1 MITITIISII
11 IMIWIVTYIYLY
23 ILSPVPSYDN
33 TLFVYYNGKKYKKVK
48 IDRKKIQNEILCD
61 KLDEFFSPIKDI
73 YIKEKLTKIEKQ
85 KFYLSNLEIFISIDE
100 GLTNIIDKIN
110 KGDRSEKI
118 VLTNKLTASMQEN
131 NSLYDA
137 KMKVI
142 DEYYRVL
149 ARKSQERQCI
159 KDAEIELT
167 EKQYAKYQPFYIPTD
182 DIENLKK
189 KYSQASQD
197 KEAHHF

>member
-1 MITITIISII
+1 MIIITIISII
-11 IMIWIVTYIYLY
+11 IMIWTVIYLY
-23 ILSPVPSYDN
+23 LSPVPYDN

-73 YIKEKLTKIEKQ
+73 YINEKLTKIEKQ

-167 EKQYAKYQPFYIPTD
+167 EKQYAKYQPFNIPSD

-189 KYSQASQD
+189 KYSQVSQG
-197 KEAHHF
+197 K

>member
-1 MITITIISII
+1 MIIITIISII
-11 IMIWIVTYIYLY
+11 IMIWTVIYLY
-23 ILSPVPSYDN
+23 LSPVPYDN

-48 IDRKKIQNEILCD
+48 IDRKKIQNEILCY

-73 YIKEKLTKIEKQ
+73 YMNEKLTKIEKQ

-131 NSLYDA
+131 NSLHDA
-137 KMKVI
+137 KMKI
-142 DEYYRVL
+142 MDEYYRVL

-167 EKQYAKYQPFYIPTD
+167 EKQYAKYQPFNIPSD

-189 KYSQASQD
+189 KYSQVSQG
-197 KEAHHF
+197 K

>member
-1 MITITIISII
+1 MKTIIIMTTITIII
-11 IMIWIVTYIYLY
+11 IMCLY
-23 ILSPVPSYDN
+23 ITPELLYEYDN
-33 TLFVYYNGKKYKKVK
+33 ALFVYYNGKKYKKVK

-73 YIKEKLTKIEKQ
+73 YMNEKLTKIEKQ

-167 EKQYAKYQPFYIPTD
+167 EKQYAKYQPFNIPTD

-189 KYSQASQD
+189 KYSQVSQG
-197 KEAHHF
+197 K

>member
-1 MITITIISII
+1 MINIIIMTIITII
-11 IMIWIVTYIYLY
+11 IMCLY
-23 ILSPVPSYDN
+23 ISPVPSYEYDN
-33 TLFVYYNGKKYKKVK
+33 ALFVYYNGKKYKKVK

-73 YIKEKLTKIEKQ
+73 YMNDKLTKIEKQ

-131 NSLYDA
+131 NSLHDA
-137 KMKVI
+137 KIKII

-149 ARKSQERQCI
+149 TRKSQERQYI

-167 EKQYAKYQPFYIPTD
+167 EKQYAKYQPFNLPSN
-182 DIENLKK
+182 DIETLKK

-197 KEAHHF
+197 KETK

>member
-11 IMIWIVTYIYLY
+11 IMIWIVIYIYLY

-48 IDRKKIQNEILCD
+48 IDRKKVQNEILCD

-73 YIKEKLTKIEKQ
+73 YMNENLTKIEKQ

-167 EKQYAKYQPFYIPTD
+167 EKQYAKYQPFNIPSD

-189 KYSQASQD
+189 KYSQMSQG
-197 KEAHHF
+197 K

>member
-1 MITITIISII
+1 MTIITITII
-11 IMIWIVTYIYLY
+11 MCLY
-23 ILSPVPSYDN
+23 ISQVPSYEYDN
-33 TLFVYYNGKKYKKVK
+33 ALFVYYNGKKYKKVK

-73 YIKEKLTKIEKQ
+73 YMNEKLTKTEKQ

-118 VLTNKLTASMQEN
+118 VLINKLTASMQEN
-131 NSLYDA
+131 NSLHDA
-137 KMKVI
+137 KMKI
-142 DEYYRVL
+142 MDEYYRVL
-149 ARKSQERQCI
+149 TRKSQESQYI
-159 KDAEIELT
+159 KDVEIELT
-167 EKQYAKYQPFYIPTD
+167 EKQYAKYQPFNLPSD

-197 KEAHHF
+197 KETK

>member
-1 MITITIISII
+1 MKTIIIMTTITIII
-11 IMIWIVTYIYLY
+11 IMCLY
-23 ILSPVPSYDN
+23 ITLLYEYDN
-33 TLFVYYNGKKYKKVK
+33 ALFVYYNGKKYKKVK
-48 IDRKKIQNEILCD
+48 IDRKKIQNEILCN

-73 YIKEKLTKIEKQ
+73 YMNEKLTKIEKQ

-142 DEYYRVL
+142 DEYYRIL

-167 EKQYAKYQPFYIPTD
+167 EKQYAKYQPFSIPTD

-197 KEAHHF
+197 K

>member
-1 MITITIISII
+1 MIIMMMIDII
-11 IMIWIVTYIYLY
+11 IIIWAVIYLCVS
-23 ILSPVPSYDN
+23 LVPSYDN
-33 TLFVYYNGKKYKKVK
+33 ALFVYYNGKKYKKVK
-48 IDRKKIQNEILCD
+48 IDRKKIQNEILCN
-61 KLDEFFSPIKDI
+61 KLNEFFSPIKDI
-73 YIKEKLTKIEKQ
+73 YMNEKLTKIEKQ

-131 NSLYDA
+131 NSLHDA
-137 KMKVI
+137 KMKII

-167 EKQYAKYQPFYIPTD
+167 EKQYVKYQPFNIPSD
-182 DIENLKK
+182 DIETLKK
-189 KYSQASQD
+189 KYSQASQG
-197 KEAHHF
+197 K

>member
-1 MITITIISII
+1 MKIIITIISII
-11 IMIWIVTYIYLY
+11 IMNWTVIYLY
-23 ILSPVPSYDN
+23 MSPVPSYDN
-33 TLFVYYNGKKYKKVK
+33 ALFVYYNGKKYKKVK
-48 IDRKKIQNEILCD
+48 IDRKKIQNEILYD

-73 YIKEKLTKIEKQ
+73 YMNEKLTKIEKQ

-137 KMKVI
+137 KMKI
-142 DEYYRVL
+142 MDEYYRVL
-149 ARKSQERQCI
+149 TRKSQERQYI

-167 EKQYAKYQPFYIPTD
+167 EKQYAKYQPFNFPSN

-197 KEAHHF
+197 KETK

>member
-11 IMIWIVTYIYLY
+11 IMIWIVIYIYLY

-149 ARKSQERQCI
+149 ARKSQEKQCI

-167 EKQYAKYQPFYIPTD
+167 EKQYAKYQPFNIPSD

-189 KYSQASQD
+189 KYSQVSQG
-197 KEAHHF
+197 K

>member
-1 MITITIISII
+1 
-11 IMIWIVTYIYLY
+11 MIWIVIYIYLY

-48 IDRKKIQNEILCD
+48 IDRKKVQNEILCD

-73 YIKEKLTKIEKQ
+73 YMNEKLTKIEKQ

-118 VLTNKLTASMQEN
+118 VLTNKLQQVCKKIILYMMQ
-131 NSLYDA
+131 
-137 KMKVI
+137 K
-142 DEYYRVL
+142 
-149 ARKSQERQCI
+149 
-159 KDAEIELT
+159 
-167 EKQYAKYQPFYIPTD
+167 
-182 DIENLKK
+182 
-189 KYSQASQD
+189 
-197 KEAHHF
+197 

>member
-1 MITITIISII
+1 MMINIIIMTIITITII
-11 IMIWIVTYIYLY
+11 MCLY
-23 ILSPVPSYDN
+23 ISQVPSYEYDN
-33 TLFVYYNGKKYKKVK
+33 ALFVYYNGKKYKKVK

-73 YIKEKLTKIEKQ
+73 YMNEKLTKIEKQ

-131 NSLYDA
+131 NSLHDA

-149 ARKSQERQCI
+149 TRKSQERQYI

-167 EKQYAKYQPFYIPTD
+167 EKQYAKYQPFNLPSN
-182 DIENLKK
+182 DIETLKK

-197 KEAHHF
+197 KETK

>member
-1 MITITIISII
+1 MKTIIIMTIITIII
-11 IMIWIVTYIYLY
+11 IMCFYISPELLY
-23 ILSPVPSYDN
+23 EYDN
-33 TLFVYYNGKKYKKVK
+33 ALFVYYNGKKYKKVK

-73 YIKEKLTKIEKQ
+73 YMNEKLTKIEKQ

-137 KMKVI
+137 KMKI
-142 DEYYRVL
+142 MDEYYRVL

-167 EKQYAKYQPFYIPTD
+167 EKQYAKYQPFNIPSD

-189 KYSQASQD
+189 KYSQASQG
-197 KEAHHF
+197 K

>member
-1 MITITIISII
+1 MITITIISIV
-11 IMIWIVTYIYLY
+11 IMIWIVIYIYLY

-48 IDRKKIQNEILCD
+48 IDRKKVQNEILCD

-73 YIKEKLTKIEKQ
+73 YMNENLTKIEKQ

-167 EKQYAKYQPFYIPTD
+167 EKQYAKYQPFNIPSD

-189 KYSQASQD
+189 MYSQMSQG
-197 KEAHHF
+197 K

>member
-11 IMIWIVTYIYLY
+11 IMIWIVIYIYLY

-167 EKQYAKYQPFYIPTD
+167 EKQYAKYQPFNIPTD

-197 KEAHHF
+197 KEVHHF

>member
-1 MITITIISII
+1 MIIITIISII
-11 IMIWIVTYIYLY
+11 IMIWTVIYLY
-23 ILSPVPSYDN
+23 LSPVPYDN

-73 YIKEKLTKIEKQ
+73 YMNEKLTKIEKQ

-131 NSLYDA
+131 NSLHDA
-137 KMKVI
+137 KMKI
-142 DEYYRVL
+142 MDEYYRVL

-167 EKQYAKYQPFYIPTD
+167 EKQYAKYQPFNIPSD

-189 KYSQASQD
+189 KYSQVSQG
-197 KEAHHF
+197 K

>member
-1 MITITIISII
+1 M
-11 IMIWIVTYIYLY
+11 
-23 ILSPVPSYDN
+23 N
-33 TLFVYYNGKKYKKVK
+33 
-48 IDRKKIQNEILCD
+48 
-61 KLDEFFSPIKDI
+61 
-73 YIKEKLTKIEKQ
+73 EKLTKTEKQ

-118 VLTNKLTASMQEN
+118 VLINKLTASMQEN
-131 NSLYDA
+131 NSLHDA
-137 KMKVI
+137 KMKI
-142 DEYYRVL
+142 MDEYYRVL
-149 ARKSQERQCI
+149 TRKSQESQYI

-167 EKQYAKYQPFYIPTD
+167 EKQYAKYQPFNLPSD

-197 KEAHHF
+197 KETK

>member
-1 MITITIISII
+1 MKTIIIMTIITIIII
-11 IMIWIVTYIYLY
+11 IMFLY
-23 ILSPVPSYDN
+23 ISPELLYEYDN
-33 TLFVYYNGKKYKKVK
+33 ALFVYYNGKKYKKVK

-73 YIKEKLTKIEKQ
+73 YMNEKLTKIEKQ

-137 KMKVI
+137 KMKI
-142 DEYYRVL
+142 MDEYYRVL
-149 ARKSQERQCI
+149 ARKSQEKQCI

-167 EKQYAKYQPFYIPTD
+167 EKQYAKYQPFNIPSN

-189 KYSQASQD
+189 KYSQVSQG
-197 KEAHHF
+197 K

>member
-1 MITITIISII
+1 MKTIIIMTIITIII
-11 IMIWIVTYIYLY
+11 IMCLY
-23 ILSPVPSYDN
+23 ISPELLYEYDN
-33 TLFVYYNGKKYKKVK
+33 ALFVYYNGKKYKKVK

-73 YIKEKLTKIEKQ
+73 YMNEKLTKIEKQ

-137 KMKVI
+137 KMKI
-142 DEYYRVL
+142 MDEYYRVL

-167 EKQYAKYQPFYIPTD
+167 EKQYAKYQPFNIPSD

-189 KYSQASQD
+189 KYSQASQG
-197 KEAHHF
+197 K

>member
-11 IMIWIVTYIYLY
+11 IMIWIVRYIYLY
-23 ILSPVPSYDN
+23 ILSPGPSYDN

-48 IDRKKIQNEILCD
+48 IDRKKVQNEILCD

-73 YIKEKLTKIEKQ
+73 YMNEKLTKIEKQ

-142 DEYYRVL
+142 DEYYRIL

-167 EKQYAKYQPFYIPTD
+167 EKQYAKYQPFNIPSD
-182 DIENLKK
+182 DIETLKK
-189 KYSQASQD
+189 KYSQASQG
-197 KEAHHF
+197 K

>member
-1 MITITIISII
+1 MIIITIISII
-11 IMIWIVTYIYLY
+11 IMIWTVIYLY
-23 ILSPVPSYDN
+23 MSPVPSYDN
-33 TLFVYYNGKKYKKVK
+33 ALFVYYNGKKYKKVK
-48 IDRKKIQNEILCD
+48 IDRKKVQNEILCD

-73 YIKEKLTKIEKQ
+73 YMNEKLTKIEKQ

-137 KMKVI
+137 KIKVI

-167 EKQYAKYQPFYIPTD
+167 EKQYAKYQPFNIPSD

-189 KYSQASQD
+189 KYSQVSQG
-197 KEAHHF
+197 K

>member
-1 MITITIISII
+1 M
-11 IMIWIVTYIYLY
+11 
-23 ILSPVPSYDN
+23 
-33 TLFVYYNGKKYKKVK
+33 G
-48 IDRKKIQNEILCD
+48 
-61 KLDEFFSPIKDI
+61 LDEFFSPIKDI
-73 YIKEKLTKIEKQ
+73 YMNEKLTKIEKQ
-85 KFYLSNLEIFISIDE
+85 NFYLSNLEIFISIDE

-131 NSLYDA
+131 NSLYNA
-137 KMKVI
+137 KMKI
-142 DEYYRVL
+142 MDEYYKVL
-149 ARKSQERQCI
+149 ARKSSERQFI

-167 EKQYAKYQPFYIPTD
+167 EKKYANYQPFNIPSN

>member
-1 MITITIISII
+1 MINIIIMTIITITII
-11 IMIWIVTYIYLY
+11 MCLY
-23 ILSPVPSYDN
+23 ISQVPSYEYDN
-33 TLFVYYNGKKYKKVK
+33 ALFVYYNGKKYKKVK

-73 YIKEKLTKIEKQ
+73 YMNEKLTKIEKQ

-131 NSLYDA
+131 NSLHDA

-149 ARKSQERQCI
+149 TRKSQERQYI

-167 EKQYAKYQPFYIPTD
+167 EKQYAKYQPFNLPSN
-182 DIENLKK
+182 DIETLKK

-197 KEAHHF
+197 KETK